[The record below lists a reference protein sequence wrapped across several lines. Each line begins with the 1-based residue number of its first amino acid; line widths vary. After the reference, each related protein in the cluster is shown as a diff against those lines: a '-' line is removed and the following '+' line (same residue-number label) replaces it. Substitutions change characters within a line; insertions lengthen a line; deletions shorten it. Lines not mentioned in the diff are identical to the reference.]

1 MASTSE
7 SGLRTAIL
15 DAARHLITRE
25 GFRDVSMRM
34 IARAVGC
41 SVSSIY
47 LYFPSKDS
55 LIHTLI
61 YEGFERW
68 YEESLAVVGRDE
80 PPVRRLERLAR
91 RYVDFGLENPE
102 WYEVMYLFRP
112 QRVARFPKELYR
124 RTRRSMDLVVQ
135 LIMECEPE
143 RFRSEEDARIVA
155 NLIWSLLH
163 GVVSTI
169 LAGRLDSRIDREAYI
184 RAAVAH
190 VVRTVSPQAAP
201 LDPAGAS
208 RLT

>member
-7 SGLRTAIL
+7 SGLRSAIL

-25 GFRDVSMRM
+25 GYRDVSMRM

-68 YEESLAVVGRDE
+68 YEESLAVVTRDE
-80 PPVRRLERLAR
+80 PAVERLERLAR

-102 WYEVMYLFRP
+102 WYEVMYLFHP
-112 QRVARFPKELYR
+112 ERVARFPQELYR

-135 LIMECEPE
+135 LIMECEPD
-143 RFRSEEDARIVA
+143 RFRSEEHARIVA
-155 NLIWSLLH
+155 NLVWSLLH

-184 RAAVAH
+184 DAAVEHA
-190 VVRTVSPQAAP
+190 VRTVSPGIAP
-201 LDPAGAS
+201 VAGS
-208 RLT
+208 GPRRS

>member
-1 MASTSE
+1 MSDMNET
-7 SGLRTAIL
+7 GLRTAIL

-25 GFRDVSMRM
+25 GHRDVSMRM

-47 LYFPSKDS
+47 LYFPNKDS

-68 YEESLAVVGRDE
+68 YEETLAISRL
-80 PPVRRLERLAR
+80 PVTPLERVEALSR
-91 RYVDFGLENPE
+91 RYIEFGLENPE

-112 QRVARFPKELYR
+112 ERVARYPKELYR
-124 RTRRSMDLVVQ
+124 RTRRSLDLATRLVAD
-135 LIMECEPE
+135 CDPE
-143 RFRSEEDARIVA
+143 RFRSEDDARVVLG
-155 NLIWSLLH
+155 LIWSLLN

-184 RAAVAH
+184 EAAIAHTVEMVGRRVA
-190 VVRTVSPQAAP
+190 AA
-201 LDPAGAS
+201 
-208 RLT
+208 

>member
-1 MASTSE
+1 MASTTE
-7 SGLRTAIL
+7 TGLRTAIL

-68 YEESLAVVGRDE
+68 YDESLAIARLPE
-80 PPVRRLERLAR
+80 PPLRRLELLAR

-102 WYEVMYLFRP
+102 WYEVMYLFHP
-112 QRVARFPKELYR
+112 ERVARYPQELYR
-124 RTRRSMDLVVQ
+124 RTRRSMDLAVQ
-135 LIMECEPE
+135 LIVESDPE
-143 RFRSEEDARIVA
+143 RFRTEDDARIVA
-155 NLIWSLLH
+155 NLNWSLLH

-169 LAGRLDSRIDREAYI
+169 LARRLDSRVDREAYI

-190 VVRTVSPQAAP
+190 TVHTVATFGGAP
-201 LDPAGAS
+201 VAG
-208 RLT
+208 

>member
-34 IARAVGC
+34 IARAAGC

-61 YEGFERW
+61 SRASSGGTREPRSG
-68 YEESLAVVGRDE
+68 GRDG

-190 VVRTVSPQAAP
+190 VVRTVSPEAAP

>member
-1 MASTSE
+1 MASTTE
-7 SGLRTAIL
+7 TGLRTAIL

-47 LYFPSKDS
+47 LYFPNKDS

-68 YEESLAVVGRDE
+68 YEESLSIARLPE
-80 PPVRRLERLAR
+80 PPLRRLERLSR

-102 WYEVMYLFRP
+102 WYEVMYLFHP
-112 QRVARFPKELYR
+112 ERVARYPRELYR

-135 LIMECEPE
+135 LIMECDPE
-143 RFRSEEDARIVA
+143 RFRDAEDARIAA
-155 NLIWSLLH
+155 NLNWSLLH

-169 LAGRLDSRIDREAYI
+169 LAHRLDSRIDREAYI

-190 VVRTVSPQAAP
+190 AVSTVT
-201 LDPAGAS
+201 PA
-208 RLT
+208 

>member
-68 YEESLAVVGRDE
+68 YEESLEVVNRPE
-80 PPVRRLERLAR
+80 PPLRRLE
-91 RYVDFGLENPE
+91 
-102 WYEVMYLFRP
+102 
-112 QRVARFPKELYR
+112 R

-135 LIMECEPE
+135 LIQECEPE

-169 LAGRLDSRIDREAYI
+169 LAGRLDSRIDRERYI
-184 RAAVAH
+184 RAAVTHA
-190 VVRTVSPQAAP
+190 VRTVSPDAAP
-201 LDPAGAS
+201 PDGV
-208 RLT
+208 